1 MHKKVYFVGD
11 FLKHVTGLQAC
22 SRCTPAKLLNSV
34 GSVILL
40 YFVKETLTFRPR
52 HPDNYRDRATYGAV
66 YDNLRRSNFGCR

>member
-40 YFVKETLTFRPR
+40 YFVKETLTFRPG
-52 HPDNYRDRATYGAV
+52 HPDNYRDRATHGAV
-66 YDNLRRSNFGCR
+66 YDNLWHSNFGCR